1 MTTRRDVQQGT
12 VLRYSLAAGRFV
24 PPRRQVN
31 HQDNQQANQQANQGV
46 VDVAPYV
53 APYVAP
59 WRWFKQMQQASVST
73 AKRQSERQS
82 KRDVLAARA
91 KRVVSGRA
99 VSQDGDGHNNSHIK
113 GYSGAVLAT
122 SAMLQRSPH
131 LPHDAYLGKPLLAH
145 TLASLEHAYE
155 RFVITDDNHHVD
167 GDVDTEVTR
176 YPELLASQRALS
188 GLHSALSFAFQDWVA
203 VVAYDLP
210 YVSSYYWDYMFAK
223 RGGAPIVIAQDASGE
238 FVPLAALYHRSV
250 IMQVAHLLE
259 NSQGDLEE
267 LLSVCGATVIP
278 WESLE
283 VRFGRQLFTSAVA
296 VGQPPL

>member
-1 MTTRRDVQQGT
+1 MTTRRDVQQGS

-24 PPRRQVN
+24 PPRRQPTRL
-31 HQDNQQANQQANQGV
+31 QTSQQVTVQTAT
-46 VDVAPYV
+46 
-53 APYVAP
+53 P
-59 WRWFKQMQQASVST
+59 WRWLKQRHQEQRHQEGVST
-73 AKRQSERQS
+73 TKRQSDRQS
-82 KRDVLAARA
+82 KRDVLAART
-91 KRVVSGRA
+91 KRVVSGR
-99 VSQDGDGHNNSHIK
+99 VPGEQDDGQNNNHIK

-122 SAMLQRSPH
+122 TAILQRSSH
-131 LPHDAYLGKPLLAH
+131 LPYDDYLGKPLLAH

-155 RFVITDDNHHVD
+155 RFVITDDNRYVDID
-167 GDVDTEVTR
+167 GDVDIDVTR
-176 YPELLASQRALS
+176 YPELLASRRALS

-238 FVPLAALYHRSV
+238 FAPLAALYHRSV

-259 NSQGDLEE
+259 NSQGDVEE

-283 VRFGRQLFTSAVA
+283 VRFGRQLFTPAVA